1 MELIDYSDYYF
12 RTKLKEALPPQRS
25 GKFVQIRENPVAEFI
40 VLSPSGFS
48 TYHADIV
55 RHFCSQTGIMGI
67 YNNEHKH
74 FDISDPKWRVIGGG
88 KWSIDEGLKTLRLYG
103 YSQAYGSFNP
113 LGLTE
118 GLSKINSLSGYEIST
133 GS

>member
-25 GKFVQIRENPVAEFI
+25 GKFVQIRENPGDEFI
-40 VLSPSGFS
+40 VLSPSGLS

-55 RHFCSQTGIMGI
+55 RHFCNQNGIKGL

-74 FDISDPKWRVIGGG
+74 FVISDPKWHVIGGG

-103 YSQAYGSFNP
+103 YSQAYGSFNS
-113 LGLTE
+113 LGLIE
-118 GLSKINSLSGYEIST
+118 GLSKIISLSGYKIT
-133 GS
+133 RD